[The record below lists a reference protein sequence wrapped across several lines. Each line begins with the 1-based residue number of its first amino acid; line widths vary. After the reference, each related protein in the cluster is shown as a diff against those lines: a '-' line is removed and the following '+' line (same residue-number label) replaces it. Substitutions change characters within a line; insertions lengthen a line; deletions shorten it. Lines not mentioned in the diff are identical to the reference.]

1 MIHTSKP
8 RSVRQFALISMLAA
22 FACFL
27 ALFLFFFYQNMTD
40 MLLSAEA
47 THLNQIDDMVN
58 NTVRASIEGL
68 QSSTRAWSSWDDTYN
83 YVLGKNDSYAAD
95 NLDGGTV
102 IALYDVDF
110 VIIKDLQ
117 GNDVYACAA
126 DPLDGRPQ
134 PEFPAALSERIAP
147 ISAAVL
153 AEHVPL
159 SLANIGLGP
168 YNDTGFIVAGGLSY
182 LSCTMP
188 IVRSDDT
195 GPAAGTLTF
204 AVLCDNMQLK
214 GLTGLQDA
222 DFAVQEGISSNVP
235 INEPIFRSNSVSV
248 ISPVEN
254 LRSGRVTY
262 LTISHPRTIFSE
274 GMFIVNLTTAT
285 ILLLLILVILIIS
298 YIFDR
303 KLLRM
308 LSSLT
313 QDIRQVAGGESL
325 NLEPYSKLYEFN
337 ELSGSVNEML
347 GRLDASAQLAE
358 QSKISQMALENIL
371 NGMDAYLYVTDTDT
385 DEILFINNKMREH
398 FDIDI
403 GQGKCCWEVLQDG
416 FTERCAFCPCHKLS
430 LDPDTPIVWEEFNTV
445 TKRYYQNTDIY
456 IDWID
461 GRKVHLQHSVDITER
476 KLVQQKLERELAQ
489 QELMS
494 QITESFIFRQDM
506 EDMVHS
512 AMDLVGNFMGLSRMQ
527 LLRLDREEDCFTCSD
542 EWLAEGCGLAPRLGL
557 SFHMT
562 DDLRASL
569 PHFNEDTLIRSGTAD
584 AARYVPPV
592 FVELSHFLGI
602 PLFAEGE
609 LYGFLSFGK
618 GGPAS
623 GDWRSSDV
631 ALARLISSILSGV
644 FSRNVLEQNMQM
656 LSSIVENSPQ
666 CIAYLHAD
674 GRFRYV
680 NPATMDIFGYTE
692 EDFLTVGLPLLYD
705 KEMLQKLATEII
717 PSALEQ
723 GSAVFELPMHCKD
736 GTLLM
741 MQASTFAMEDR
752 TSLAVI
758 STDLTELRQLEDQL
772 ISAVQQAEQ
781 SNKAKSEFLSRMSHE
796 MRTPM
801 NAIIG
806 MVHIAQSS
814 NDPVKKEY
822 CLSKIDQASHHL
834 LGVIN
839 DILDM
844 SKIESGKFEI
854 SPDYFNLDHMI
865 SGVLSVINFR
875 VDEKEQKLVLDLD
888 PALTPNLYG
897 DAQRLAQVLTN
908 LLANAVKFTPEHGKI
923 TLSVH
928 AEAEGD
934 DDMRLTFTVRDTGI
948 GISEDQQKN
957 LFRSFEQ
964 ADGTIARRFGGT
976 GLGLAI
982 SQNIVQLMG
991 GLITV
996 TSRENEGSAF
1006 TFTINLIKDK
1016 KATQNAAKI
1025 VADLG
1030 KLRLLAVDDSRHIC
1044 EYFSHVMEQ
1053 MGICCDVASSATEA
1067 LDFIHN
1073 TPHPYDMIFIDWMMP
1088 DMNGVELTQEIRKLE
1103 TAQPVII
1110 MISAT
1115 EWNEIHVEANQAGVN
1130 GFIGKPLFQSALL
1143 SAIHDHLGT
1152 DKPELPIAA
1161 DGETPDFS
1169 GKRALLAEDVDIN
1182 REIVLTVLADT
1193 NLQIDCAVDGR
1204 EAVNLFF
1211 ANPDA
1216 YDIIFMDMHMP
1227 DVDGLEATRQIR
1239 NLPMPSARTVPIVAM
1254 TANVFRED
1262 VERCLAAGMN
1272 DHIGKPIDF
1281 EELFFKLRKF
1291 L

>member
-1 MIHTSKP
+1 MNHTSTS
-8 RSVRQFALISMLAA
+8 RSVRRFALITMLAA
-22 FACFL
+22 LACFL
-27 ALFLFFFYQNMTD
+27 ILFLFFFYQNMTD

-47 THLNQIDDMVN
+47 THLSQIDDMVK
-58 NTVRASIEGL
+58 NTVEASIESL
-68 QSSTRAWSSWDDTYN
+68 QSSTRAWSSWDDTY
-83 YVLGKNDSYAAD
+83 YFMLGENDSYAEH
-95 NLDGGTV
+95 NLDGGTAM
-102 IALYDVDF
+102 ALYNVDF
-110 VIIKDLQ
+110 VVIKDLQ

-126 DPLDGRPQ
+126 DPLDGGAQ
-134 PEFPAALSERIAP
+134 PTFPSALSERITP
-147 ISAAVL
+147 ISTAVL
-153 AEHVPL
+153 EQHTPL
-159 SLANIGLGP
+159 TLDNIGLGP
-168 YNDTGFIVAGGLSY
+168 YNDTGFIVAGGTTY
-182 LSCTMP
+182 LACTMP
-188 IVRSDDT
+188 IVLSNDT
-195 GPAAGTLTF
+195 GAAVGTFTF
-204 AVLCDNMQLK
+204 AVLCDSMRLK
-214 GLTGLQDA
+214 ALTGLHDA
-222 DFAVQEGISSNVP
+222 GFVTQETLAGGAVVGEPVFSGNV
-235 INEPIFRSNSVSV
+235 VSI

-254 LRSGRVTY
+254 LRSERVTY

-285 ILLLLILVILIIS
+285 ILLLLVLILLVVS

-303 KLLRM
+303 KLLR
-308 LSSLT
+308 LLAALT
-313 QDIRQVAGGESL
+313 QDIRNVAGGESL
-325 NLEPYSKLYEFN
+325 NVEPYSKLYEFN
-337 ELSGSVNEML
+337 ELSSSVNEVL
-347 GRLDASAQLAE
+347 ERLDASAQLAE
-358 QSKISQMALENIL
+358 QSKVTQVAMENIL
-371 NGMDAYLYVTDTDT
+371 NGIDAYLYVTDTDT
-385 DEILFINNKMREH
+385 DEVLFINRKMREH
-398 FDIDI
+398 FDIEV
-403 GQGKCCWEVLQDG
+403 GQNQRCWEILQEG
-416 FTERCAFCPCHKLS
+416 FTERCAFCPCHKLA
-430 LDPDTPIVWEEFNTV
+430 LDPDTPIEWEEFNTV

-461 GRKVHLQHSVDITER
+461 GRKVHLQHSVDVTER
-476 KLVQQKLERELAQ
+476 KLAQQKLERELAQ

-494 QITESFIFRQDM
+494 QITENFIFRQDV
-506 EDMVHS
+506 EDVVHS
-512 AMDLVGNFMGLSRMQ
+512 AMDLVGNFMGLSRLL
-527 LLRLDREEDCFTCSD
+527 LLRLDREEDRFVCAD
-542 EWLAEGCGLAPRLGL
+542 EWLAENCGLVPRIGL

-562 DDLRASL
+562 DDLRATL
-569 PHFNEDTLIRSGTAD
+569 PHFNEETLIRSGTAD
-584 AARYVPPV
+584 ASRYVPPI
-592 FVELSHFLGI
+592 FVELPHFLGI

-609 LYGFLSFGK
+609 LYGFLSFGRD
-618 GGPAS
+618 GSHTA
-623 GDWRSSDV
+623 DWRSNDV
-631 ALARLISSILSGV
+631 ALARLVSNILSGV
-644 FSRNVLEQNMQM
+644 FSREILEKNMQM

-666 CIAYLHAD
+666 CIAYLYTD

-692 EDFLTVGLPLLYD
+692 EEFMEFGLSLLYD
-705 KEMLQKLATEII
+705 EEMLQQLSAEVI
-717 PSALEQ
+717 PVALER
-723 GSAVFELPMHCKD
+723 GSAVFDLPMRCKD
-736 GTLLM
+736 GRVLM
-741 MQASTFAMEDR
+741 MQASTFSMENQNA
-752 TSLAVI
+752 LAVI
-758 STDLTELRQLEDQL
+758 STDLTEMRRLEKEL
-772 ISAVQQAEQ
+772 IAAVEQAEQ

-806 MVHIAQSS
+806 MAHIAQSS
-814 NDPVKKEY
+814 SDPVKKEY

-865 SGVLSVINFR
+865 SGVLNVINFR

-908 LLANAVKFTPEHGKI
+908 LLSNAVKFTPEHGKV

-928 AEAEGD
+928 TIAESD
-934 DDMRLTFTVRDTGI
+934 DNIRLAFTVQDTGI
-948 GISEDQQKN
+948 GISEEQQKH

-991 GLITV
+991 GVITV
-996 TSRENEGSAF
+996 ASKENEGAAF
-1006 TFTINLIKDK
+1006 SFTIDLIKDK

-1053 MGICCDVASSATEA
+1053 MGICCDVASSAAEA
-1067 LDFIHN
+1067 LTLIN
-1073 TPHPYDMIFIDWMMP
+1073 STQHPYDMIFIDWMMP
-1088 DMNGVELTQEIRKLE
+1088 DMDGVTLTQEIRKLE
-1103 TAQPVII
+1103 TVQPVII

-1152 DKPELPIAA
+1152 VKPELPVGG

-1204 EAVNLFF
+1204 QAVALFF
-1211 ANPDA
+1211 ANPEI

-1239 NLPMPSARTVPIVAM
+1239 NLPMPSARTIPIVAM

-1281 EELFFKLRKF
+1281 EELYHKLRKF